1 MYIYDYIYIYIYIS
15 KTDQRLSA
23 SVSSQRWPYVAPIPA
38 RFKKSFGRAD
48 FPIRNLPTRI
58 PESDFP
64 SPCKRAPPVAFLHR
78 PRAGLRGSCQI
89 LSQHFRGLNVGMALG
104 GESIGG
110 ASLQSRWSQATKPM
124 LCVTLWHDPICCA
137 RIAHAT
143 ADTSFPNTHCPP
155 RKSTPWPPHVPRG
168 KNPSCP
174 RKMKTPDSRGLE
186 LYIGLRSGSEKR
198 VFGIVSECEDC
209 SMTWSTNA

>member
-1 MYIYDYIYIYIYIS
+1 MYICTYMIIYIYIS

-110 ASLQSRWSQATKPM
+110 ASLQSR
-124 LCVTLWHDPICCA
+124 
-137 RIAHAT
+137 
-143 ADTSFPNTHCPP
+143 
-155 RKSTPWPPHVPRG
+155 
-168 KNPSCP
+168 
-174 RKMKTPDSRGLE
+174 
-186 LYIGLRSGSEKR
+186 
-198 VFGIVSECEDC
+198 
-209 SMTWSTNA
+209 